1 MDISFTSATASQTP
15 VQILFVDFDGVLHP
29 EFCNESEHF
38 MHRDAFETV
47 MRQLPSVDLVV
58 SSTWRLQRTLQE
70 LKALFSGDIGARVI
84 GATPFYAQLENIPD
98 SLVGYEREAEC
109 VAWLRQNGR
118 ATQDWLAV
126 DDRSWNFRP
135 FHRDVFLVDG
145 RVGLDKDAATAL
157 LARMRSA

>member
-1 MDISFTSATASQTP
+1 MDISSTPATALQASI
-15 VQILFVDFDGVLHP
+15 QILFVDFDGVLHP
-29 EFCNESEHF
+29 EFCHESQHF

-47 MRQLPSVDLVV
+47 MRQLPTVDLVV

-70 LKALFSGDIGARVI
+70 LKALFSGYIGARVV
-84 GATPFYAQLENIPD
+84 GATPLYTQLEDIPD

-118 ATQDWLAV
+118 ATQDWLAL

-135 FHRDVFLVDG
+135 FHRHVFLVDG
-145 RVGLDKDAATAL
+145 HVGLDTGRL
-157 LARMRSA
+157 P